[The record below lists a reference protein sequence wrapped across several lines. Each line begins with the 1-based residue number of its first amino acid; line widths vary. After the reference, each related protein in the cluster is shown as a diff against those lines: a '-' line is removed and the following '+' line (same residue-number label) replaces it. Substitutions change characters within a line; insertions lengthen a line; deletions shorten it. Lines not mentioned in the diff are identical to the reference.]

1 MSERHKDSDSKSEP
15 EPAFGMRVTG
25 VHQGALDR
33 QISEAV
39 SINNTPPS
47 ELMNSKMSLDIIQCG
62 DCSSLLTYNH
72 PA

>member
-15 EPAFGMRVTG
+15 EPAFSMTVTG
-25 VHQGALDR
+25 VHQGALNR

-47 ELMNSKMSLDIIQCG
+47 ELMNSKHEFGHNPVWGVQ
-62 DCSSLLTYNH
+62 LTTNL
-72 PA
+72 